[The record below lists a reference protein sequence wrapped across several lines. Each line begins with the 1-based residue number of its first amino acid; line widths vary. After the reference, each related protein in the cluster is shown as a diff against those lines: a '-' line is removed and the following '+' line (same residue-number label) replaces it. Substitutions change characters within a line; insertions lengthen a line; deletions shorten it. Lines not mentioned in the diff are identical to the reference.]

1 MRTTSAQQN
10 AAGQAAPQNQSTVR
24 QAAISP
30 LLIKT
35 CCLDASKQAQR
46 YARRTAG
53 LCRPVLDPTA
63 DLLIR
68 QRTILVNAHAEPM
81 LPNSVSLPA
90 RIGDVKSLLT
100 KFEDIR
106 ERLPRLADDAST
118 R

>member
-1 MRTTSAQQN
+1 
-10 AAGQAAPQNQSTVR
+10 
-24 QAAISP
+24 
-30 LLIKT
+30 
-35 CCLDASKQAQR
+35 
-46 YARRTAG
+46 
-53 LCRPVLDPTA
+53 VLDPTA

>member
-1 MRTTSAQQN
+1 MRPDRLRRKISRRSVKRQSVRCCSEHAAWTEANRHN
-10 AAGQAAPQNQSTVR
+10 ATRVVRLDYAG
-24 QAAISP
+24 
-30 LLIKT
+30 
-35 CCLDASKQAQR
+35 
-46 YARRTAG
+46 
-53 LCRPVLDPTA
+53 PVLDPTA